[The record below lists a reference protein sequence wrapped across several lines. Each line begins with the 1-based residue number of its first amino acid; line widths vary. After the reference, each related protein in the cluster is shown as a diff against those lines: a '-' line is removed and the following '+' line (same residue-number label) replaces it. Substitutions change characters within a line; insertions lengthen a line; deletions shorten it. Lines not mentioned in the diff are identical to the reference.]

1 MRKLSSLGLIL
12 GIAITFL
19 LISIFCQKEQSSS
32 RIYKKREDMKIKT
45 ENNVESKEE
54 KKAEENKKEVDWLV
68 TVIDKNQRVIE
79 EYLMDFP
86 AEIKWIDVSFFD
98 FTKDG
103 KKK

>member
-12 GIAITFL
+12 GIAVTFL
-19 LISIFCQKEQSSS
+19 LISIFCQREQSSS
-32 RIYKKREDMKIKT
+32 RIYKKSEDMKTKI
-45 ENNVESKEE
+45 ENNMESKE